1 MHKKLSRRPKS
12 LVLNRETLRNLETRE
27 LSGVAGAFSLP
38 PAQCGDSNDTC
49 DNCPT
54 YSCGLFR
61 CL

>member
-1 MHKKLSRRPKS
+1 MHKKTNRKLKA
-12 LVLNRETLRNLETRE
+12 LVLHRETLRNLETRE

-38 PAQCGDSNDTC
+38 PAQCGDSNHTC
-49 DNCPT
+49 DDCPT